1 MKLIRK
7 GNSADG
13 GASYLNHEVLNNP
26 GCDEDQEEERVVEEA
41 AENIVLL
48 GPKLASVD
56 LVEDLHAN
64 EGLENDSVVSQL
76 GYDGLIEVDILITE
90 SL

>member
-13 GASYLNHEVLNNP
+13 GASNLNHEVLNNH
-26 GCDEDQEEERVVEEA
+26 CCYEDQEEQGVVEEA
-41 AENIVLL
+41 GEYIVFL
-48 GPKLASVD
+48 GTKLACVD

-64 EGLENDSVVSQL
+64 EGLENDSVVS
-76 GYDGLIEVDILITE
+76 
-90 SL
+90 